1 MFILSAHYFLSWEYC
16 SNTYIFSFLALA
28 SKGAVVKEKVA
39 LHVRIGQ
46 DSKSALFP
54 TVSSQI
60 GFLRTAL
67 EKGIADL
74 FSPNDEFTLVARGK
88 IPLVIE
94 VDNRDEIIRIIQLKK
109 ELEHK
114 GANLKFALLGA
125 VEAWT
130 VAEYIA
136 EAEIGVILKPYLC
149 TPVQWTAQK
158 CLPGAPL
165 SNETGLSHLHK
176 AGVKVGLAALE
187 GEDVRQLSWIAGW
200 ARSDLGLNEKE
211 AVGLVS
217 WNLADIVGL
226 SNAPAGL
233 VIYNGDPFEFGA
245 KVSAIVGGGKTGI
258 QCNPRAF

>member
-1 MFILSAHYFLSWEYC
+1 PDIAYAIDGLKFGGLHMDEAYKAGIQVAVTAPQSEHVIQGVSVAFLTGAE
-16 SNTYIFSFLALA
+16 NALVT
-28 SKGAVVKEKVA
+28 KGDIIKDK
-39 LHVRIGQ
+39 IG
-46 DSKSALFP
+46 
-54 TVSSQI
+54 I
-60 GFLRTAL
+60 LRTAL
-67 EKGIADL
+67 EKGVADL
-74 FSPNDEFTLVARGK
+74 ASPNDEFTLDARGK

-94 VDNRDEIIRIIQLKK
+94 VDNGDEIIRIIQLKR

-114 GANLKFALLGA
+114 GTNIKFVLLGA
-125 VEAWT
+125 IEAWT
-130 VAEYIA
+130 VAEYLA
-136 EAEIGVILKPYLC
+136 EAEVGVILKPYLF

-187 GEDVRQLSWIAGW
+187 SED
-200 ARSDLGLNEKE
+200 KE

-217 WNLADIVGL
+217 WDLADIVSL
-226 SNAPAGL
+226 PNTPAGL

-245 KVSAIVGGGKTGI
+245 KVSAIVRGGKTGI